1 MSTFRILGISGS
13 LRKESYNSA
22 ALRAAQKF
30 APDCVEITLA
40 DISAIPLYNDDV
52 REQGLPASVVS
63 LVELI
68 ATADA
73 VMIAAP
79 EYNYSIPGVL
89 KNAIDWVSK
98 APDQPFRRKPVAI
111 LGASIGAIGTAR
123 SQYDLRKV
131 FVFLDAH
138 VLNQPEIMI
147 SAAHTRF
154 SADGQLTD
162 EKTRELIAAQIVALK
177 EWAMR
182 LRD

>member
-40 DISAIPLYNDDV
+40 DISAIPLYNYDV